1 MKLFQRAPDLF
12 WILVCLA
19 LLLGIYGR
27 SRELQEREQFY
38 REVRE
43 LMKRQHNKI
52 CIDREARS

>member
-1 MKLFQRAPDLF
+1 MKPIERAPDLF
-12 WILVCLA
+12 WMLLCLL

-27 SRELQEREQFY
+27 TRELQEREQLY

-52 CIDREARS
+52 CVDREAQP